1 MELVRIAQEFSVC
14 KVEDYSQVDLTREYC
29 FIGKT
34 DEERSLVCL
43 TADKPGNVVACEDG
57 WKAFRINGTLDFALT
72 GILSRISE
80 LLADSGIGIF
90 AISTY
95 NTDYILVKRSN
106 YEKALAILSDAG
118 YDIL

>member
-1 MELVRIAQEFSVC
+1 M
-14 KVEDYSQVDLTREYC
+14 
-29 FIGKT
+29 
-34 DEERSLVCL
+34 
-43 TADKPGNVVACEDG
+43 
-57 WKAFRINGTLDFALT
+57 T
-72 GILSRISE
+72 GILSRIAG
-80 LLADSGIGIF
+80 LLADKGIGIF

>member
-43 TADKPGNVVACEDG
+43 TADKPCNVIACEDG
-57 WKAFRINGTLDFALT
+57 WMAFRVNGTLDFALI
-72 GILSRISE
+72 GILSRIAG
-80 LLADSGIGIF
+80 LLADEGIGIF